1 MSPHM
6 VMVGAPGSGKTTIG
20 KALATRFDR
29 LFIDTDV
36 AVAKL
41 AGRELPEVFITDGE
55 SGVRQLERQVVGDAT
70 SGPPAVIALGSGAL
84 LDPEIRAAVS
94 GLPAVWL
101 QVTAPNAIARLGLN
115 GPRPVALGNVRAQFA
130 AMMADREPLY
140 RDVSLLAVETDHRTQ
155 EDVLAEVIAGLDQ
168 QGVTP

>member
-1 MSPHM
+1 MSAH
-6 VMVGAPGSGKTTIG
+6 VVLVGAPGAGKSTIG
-20 KALATRFDR
+20 QALARQYDR

-41 AGRELPEVFITDGE
+41 AGQEMPELFTTAGE
-55 SGVRQLERQVVGDAT
+55 SGVRQFERQVVGDAL

-84 LDPEIRAAVS
+84 LDPEILGAVS
-94 GLPAVWL
+94 GTPAVWL

-130 AMMADREPLY
+130 AMMADREPIY
-140 RDVSLLAVETDHRTQ
+140 RDVSTVVVPTDHRTE
-155 EDVLAEVIAGLDQ
+155 EDVLAEIVSALTG
-168 QGVTP
+168 QGVTQ